1 MMKMFCFGVAGRPV
15 TEKLTE
21 VLFYNAHDM
30 IESGK
35 GRQRVKGRDY
45 DGIIT
50 TKFERVSAR
59 PRK

>member
-30 IESGK
+30 SGC
-35 GRQRVKGRDY
+35 RHDY
-45 DGIIT
+45 GS
-50 TKFERVSAR
+50 KHRC
-59 PRK
+59 